1 MVKLC
6 NSNILSLVRI
16 YVTYHVDWWI
26 WIYFTW
32 KANFPNISWMMEP
45 NCSVP
50 LQYNS
55 TSFSCTVNFW
65 KIQNRLKQIHLFFM
79 FFIMFIKTRIVHLK
93 NWSSCWSN
101 QQTECITLYYIVS
114 HFSTRYQVFLFFCFA
129 QNSYYLVYNCGF
141 KVIFSVLSSLCLPP
155 KNLKFHVNILK
166 QWLNYL

>member
-6 NSNILSLVRI
+6 NSNIVSLVRI
-16 YVTYHVDWWI
+16 YVAHHVDRWI
-26 WIYFTW
+26 WTYFTW
-32 KANFPNISWMMEP
+32 KANFPSISWMMEP
-45 NCSVP
+45 NCSTS

-65 KIQNRLKQIHLFFM
+65 KIKTETNTFIL
-79 FFIMFIKTRIVHLK
+79 FFIMFIKTTIVHLK

-114 HFSTRYQVFLFFCFA
+114 HFSSRYHYQVFFFCFA
-129 QNSYYLVYNCGF
+129 PNSYYLVYNCGF
-141 KVIFSVLSSLCLPP
+141 KVIFSVLSSLCSPP